1 LEEFTVKYLV
11 LFIAAVPLLMS
22 GAALH
27 GQETRGD
34 AAGHD
39 DAQCKIPMLAMP
51 RANAIDHVEAPEL
64 THHLNDTSCVSDSPS
79 CGRLDFAGKA
89 RYFAGHSFGLGA
101 FVGPLLWSA
110 PILAN
115 PPAHYPK
122 DWRQGAGAL
131 GRLYGDAL
139 VFQTAAQSGKFVTG
153 VVFHEDPR
161 YSASSSRNPF
171 ARAMHAIAFT
181 AFDRSDSGRT
191 TFALSN
197 FVASASAGFVG
208 NAYLPRGYNDTSH
221 GINRMGIEFGTLAV
235 TNLAQEFTPE
245 FRWLGKR
252 MHLPGF
258 MLPNAA
264 NR

>member
-1 LEEFTVKYLV
+1 VKYLV
-11 LFIAAVPLLMS
+11 SFIAVVPLLMS
-22 GAALH
+22 GVALH
-27 GQETRGD
+27 GQETQGG
-34 AAGHD
+34 AAGRD
-39 DAQCKIPMLAMP
+39 EAQWEVPMLAVP
-51 RANAIDHVEAPEL
+51 RANAVDHVEAPEL
-64 THHLNDTSCVSDSPS
+64 IHRLNGTKCLSDPLP
-79 CGRLDFAGKA
+79 CGRSDFAGKV
-89 RYFAGHSFGLGA
+89 RYFAGHSFGIGA

-110 PILAN
+110 PMLAK

-131 GRLYGDAL
+131 SRLYGDAL
-139 VFQTAAQSGKFVTG
+139 VFQTAAQGGKFVTG

-161 YSASSSRNPF
+161 YWASSSRSPF

-181 AFDRSDSGRT
+181 AVDRSDSGRT

-208 NAYLPRGYNDTSH
+208 NTYLPRGYNDTSH
-221 GINRMGIEFGTLAV
+221 GIKRMGIEFGSLTV

-252 MHLPGF
+252 MHLPEF
-258 MLPNAA
+258 MLPNAP